1 MKGIFVGSNV
11 TDLKNRFL
19 AVTDYFKTKDSSFEA
34 FFISA
39 EASPVVREI
48 NEAAFEAIVS
58 KGIKIERFKSF
69 NHQRVRNKLLSIR
82 PDFMFTASLNVYNQ
96 IWDSICKEYHIPI
109 YYYPHG
115 FQIDNLYY
123 NSSGLWHKLIKVTRY
138 TYGLYNISK
147 IIHKPFMKL
156 FKSYVGYISNG
167 ADMNGSELD
176 DSRLY
181 PDVAFVTSDYYKKF
195 YERKYGIKN
204 IRYEFIMPCDFTQI
218 EQILEK
224 PKEEDAAC
232 YITQTLH
239 EDGRLTKEAYDS
251 LLESL
256 KPVASA
262 VGKLYIKLHPRVDSA
277 MYDKAFAGISNVEII
292 RDFPHCKCYF
302 THYSSM
308 AYTSALVSG
317 KTIIYELPGQPTHEV
332 FKEVATEIVYNVP
345 ELISALERQMATPEI
360 PFDERKKIISK
371 YATYTGISPYEVLY
385 KTIYDKK

>member
-1 MKGIFVGSNV
+1 MKGVFVGSNI
-11 TDLKNRFL
+11 TDIKSRFF
-19 AVTDYFKTKDSSFEA
+19 AVAEYFKTQDSSFEA
-34 FFISA
+34 VFITADVSSHTVPEME
-39 EASPVVREI
+39 EASYI
-48 NEAAFEAIVS
+48 AITS
-58 KGIKIERFKSF
+58 KGIKLEKFKSF
-69 NHQRVRNKLLSIR
+69 NHKKVRSKLLSLS
-82 PDFMFTASLNVYNQ
+82 PDFMFTASMNVYNQ
-96 IWDSICKEYHIPI
+96 IWDSICKEYNIPI

-115 FQIDNLYY
+115 FQIDNLHYKKK
-123 NSSGLWHKLIKVTRY
+123 GLWHKLVKVTRY
-138 TYGLYNISK
+138 TYGLYNMSK
-147 IIHKPFMKL
+147 IIHKPFIKL
-156 FKSYVGYISNG
+156 FRSYMAYISNG

-176 DSRLY
+176 DPRLY
-181 PDVAFVTSDYYKKF
+181 PDVAFVTSEYYKKF

-224 PKEEDAAC
+224 PEEEHAAC
-232 YITQTLH
+232 YITQTLY
-239 EDGRLTKEAYDS
+239 EDGRLTQDAYDS

-262 VGKLYIKLHPRVDSA
+262 VDKLYIKLHPRVDSA
-277 MYDKAFAGISNVEII
+277 MYDKAFAVISNVEIV

-345 ELISALERQMATPEI
+345 ELITALKRQMATPEI
-360 PFDERKKIISK
+360 PFEERKKIISK
-371 YATYTGISPYEVLY
+371 YATYTGVSPYEVLY
-385 KTIYDKK
+385 KTIYNV

>member
-1 MKGIFVGSNV
+1 MKGVFVGSNV

-19 AVTDYFKTKDSSFEA
+19 AVADYFKTKDSSFDA
-34 FFISA
+34 VFISA
-39 EASPVVREI
+39 EASPVVKEI
-48 NEAAFEAIVS
+48 NDAAYKAIVD
-58 KGIKIERFKSF
+58 KGIKIELFKSF
-69 NHQRVRNKLLSIR
+69 YHKDVRKKLLSIR

-96 IWDSICKEYHIPI
+96 IWDSICKEYNIPI

-115 FQIDNLYY
+115 FQIDNLFY
-123 NSSGLWHKLIKVTRY
+123 NNSGLWHKLIKVTRY

-147 IIHKPFMKL
+147 IIHKPFVKL
-156 FKSYVGYISNG
+156 FRSYVAYISNG

-176 DSRLY
+176 DPRLY
-181 PDVAFVTSDYYKKF
+181 PDVAFVTSEYYKKF

-218 EQILEK
+218 EKILDK
-224 PKEEDAAC
+224 PEEEHAAC

-239 EDGRLTKEAYDS
+239 EDGRLTQDAYDS

-262 VGKLYIKLHPRVDSA
+262 VDKLYIKLHPRVDSA
-277 MYDKAFAGISNVEII
+277 MYDKAFAGIPNVEII

-360 PFDERKKIISK
+360 PFEDRKKLISK
-371 YATYTGISPYEVLY
+371 YATYTGVSPYEVLY
-385 KTIYDKK
+385 KTIYNK